1 MSREKKIY
9 ADQDPNWEGKDLK
22 YWKLGFPRWWN
33 PVFWLTVIMFP
44 IIAGGYGFIQH
55 TYALIMEIK
64 RFFHNYK
71 IWPKA
76 FKNGLRLT
84 KYLTVK

>member
-44 IIAGGYGFIQH
+44 IIAGGYGFYTTHIC
-55 TYALIMEIK
+55 
-64 RFFHNYK
+64 FN
-71 IWPKA
+71 
-76 FKNGLRLT
+76 NGDQEVLP
-84 KYLTVK
+84 